1 MEDYEKRLIQEYND
15 LVVKADKL
23 YAFTKSDKFKELDK
37 DEKYDLS
44 GQYIAMKNYEDHL
57 LSRLKRRGLMD
68 D

>member
-15 LVVKADKL
+15 LVVKTDKL

>member
-37 DEKYDLS
+37 GEKYDLS
-44 GQYIAMKNYEDHL
+44 GQYIAMKNYEEHL